1 MTDDQALY
9 NEDLYALL
17 EVPTTATDDEIQKSY
32 RGLARKYHPDRNK
45 GNPEAGMLRR
55 IAQIIFNNL
64 ILLF

>member
-55 IAQIIFNNL
+55 IE
-64 ILLF
+64 